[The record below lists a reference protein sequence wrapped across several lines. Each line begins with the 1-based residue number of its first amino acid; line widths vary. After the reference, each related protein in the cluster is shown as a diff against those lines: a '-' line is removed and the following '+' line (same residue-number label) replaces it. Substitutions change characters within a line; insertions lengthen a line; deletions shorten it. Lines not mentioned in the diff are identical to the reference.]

1 MALRRVGLSVLLLA
15 APRLAVC
22 SSAAWSFKDFL
33 EGEWDLEKQ
42 RDGVTTR
49 ARYLL
54 SPAAPSGEELE
65 GRYLMSP
72 PRHPVLAYVAHPLSP
87 YLTISFF
94 TSRFSELMEFGEEV
108 VVRHDRVVFDDAA
121 HHTGRFHFAKPPPDD
136 DDVEDPR
143 EFQHAFDFAFSQV
156 LGGRGWISESPF
168 LLGKGAGRSLQFVV
182 MGPDTFVY
190 SSTDETGVFS
200 TWTAVRRGSVPG
212 GGGGAPKGGQTLWS
226 KYGRTLSLAV
236 AMVGMRAIRAKQ

>member
-15 APRLAVC
+15 VPRAAVC
-22 SSAAWSFKDFL
+22 SSSAWSFKDFL

-42 RDGVTTR
+42 RDGVATR
-49 ARYLL
+49 ARYVLA
-54 SPAAPSGEELE
+54 PAAPSGDELE
-65 GRYLMSP
+65 GR
-72 PRHPVLAYVAHPLSP
+72 
-87 YLTISFF
+87 
-94 TSRFSELMEFGEEV
+94 FSEVMEFGEER

-121 HHTGRFHFAKPPPDD
+121 HHTGRFHFAKPPPEDD
-136 DDVEDPR
+136 DSEDPH
-143 EFQHAFDFAFSQV
+143 EFQHAFDFAFTQV

-212 GGGGAPKGGQTLWS
+212 GGGAAKGGQTLWS

>member
-1 MALRRVGLSVLLLA
+1 MALRRVGLSVLLLLA
-15 APRLAVC
+15 VPRLAVC

-49 ARYLL
+49 ARYVLA
-54 SPAAPSGEELE
+54 PAARSGEELE
-65 GRYLMSP
+65 G
-72 PRHPVLAYVAHPLSP
+72 
-87 YLTISFF
+87 
-94 TSRFSELMEFGEEV
+94 RFSELMEFGEEV

-121 HHTGRFHFAKPPPDD
+121 HQTGRFHFAKPPPDD
-136 DDVEDPR
+136 DDAEEPH

-156 LGGRGWISESPF
+156 LGGRGWISESPL

-212 GGGGAPKGGQTLWS
+212 GGGAPKGGQTLWS